1 MCATRAKRNIMALI
15 LILLAC
21 FSLLFI
27 VEVFLGGAL
36 PDSFG
41 ESHGPAGCRG
51 MGRMKMGAFFG
62 QALPLAAA
70 GIGLPM
76 SLQYPWAILLVA
88 GAAVLHV
95 VVCRILKAC

>member
-1 MCATRAKRNIMALI
+1 MELI
-15 LILLAC
+15 LILLLC
-21 FSLLFI
+21 FSALFV

-36 PDSFG
+36 PDSVDTCQG
-41 ESHGPAGCRG
+41 GKGSRR

-76 SLQYPWAILLVA
+76 SLQHPWAILLVA
-88 GAAVLHV
+88 GAAVLYI
-95 VVCRILKAC
+95 VVCRIMKAC